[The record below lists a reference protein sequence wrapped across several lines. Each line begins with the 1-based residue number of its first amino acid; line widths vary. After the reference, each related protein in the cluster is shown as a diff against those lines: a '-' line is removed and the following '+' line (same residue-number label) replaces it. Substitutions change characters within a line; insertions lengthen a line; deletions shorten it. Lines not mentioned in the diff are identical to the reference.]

1 MERVS
6 LNEYLNAKNI
16 WALRLLGYE
25 SFQKCRNID
34 QVENEYNLDKYA
46 KLLACDF
53 TNMEEYKIK
62 EFENAALSQEDE
74 TFISFKDEIFRVK
87 LSIGRRIFYQTIK
100 DKVEKYSS
108 EYVCELGCGYG
119 FNLSYLD
126 GKVYGGEYS
135 RNAVGLAKKLGME
148 IYRFNYYN
156 HEDYSIIKR
165 NTTIFTVHS
174 IEQIPDALCF
184 IESLAVHKSK
194 IDYVVNFEP
203 SIIPERRSFLGLLRN
218 KYIELNDYNR
228 NLFSVLKAREDVE
241 IVEYEQDLI
250 GINPLN
256 SANLIAW
263 KFK

>member
-6 LNEYLNAKNI
+6 LNEYLNTENI
-16 WALRLLGYE
+16 WALRLLGFE

-46 KLLACDF
+46 KLLTCDL
-53 TNMEEYKIK
+53 NSMEAYKIK
-62 EFENAALSQEDE
+62 EFENAGLSQEDE
-74 TFISFKDEIFRVK
+74 TFISFKDEIFKVE
-87 LSIGRRIFYQTIK
+87 LSISRKIFYQIIK

-126 GKVYGGEYS
+126 GEVYGGEYS
-135 RNAVGLAKKLGME
+135 RNAVELAKKLCME
-148 IYRFNYYN
+148 IHHFNYYN
-156 HEDYSIIKR
+156 HEDYSLIK
-165 NTTIFTVHS
+165 NNSTIFTVHS

-184 IESLAVHKSK
+184 INGLAAQKSR
-194 IDYVVNFEP
+194 IEYIVNFEP

-228 NLFSVLKAREDVE
+228 NLFSILKAREDVK
-241 IVEYEQDLI
+241 IIEYKQDLI
-250 GINPLN
+250 GVNPLN
-256 SANLIAW
+256 SANLIVW